1 MHSNNLILNTDSY
14 KTSHWLQYPPGTTHV
29 SSYIESRSGKTDEL
43 VFFGLQAFI
52 KDYLLQPINAEQIDE
67 AEAVLTAHGVPFN
80 RAGWDHILEAHS
92 GYLPLKITALREGAV
107 VPLGTPLVQV
117 QNTDPKAYWLTSYVE
132 TALLRAIWCPTTV
145 ATNSREV
152 KKIIAKALEKTS
164 EAAADQLPFK
174 LHDFGARG
182 ATTQEAAALGGMAH
196 LINFMGTDT
205 LAGLMA
211 ARRFYSADMPGF
223 SIPAA
228 EHSTMTSWGRDR
240 ETEAYANMVD
250 QFGGEG
256 KLFAVVSDSYDIY
269 NAVTKIWGEELKA
282 KVEENGGTL
291 VVRPD
296 SGDPKT
302 VVMDVLNRLGEA
314 FGTQTNAK
322 GFKVLPDYIR
332 VIQGDGVNPKSIQAI
347 LNAMIEAGFAADNI
361 AFGMGGALLQDV
373 DRGTYNFAMKASA
386 VKIDGQWQDVYKD
399 PVTDQGKRSKRGRQA
414 VLAGY
419 KTISVPTGQE
429 AQSGDLLE
437 TVYLDGKLV
446 REHTFEE
453 VRANAAL

>member
-1 MHSNNLILNTDSY
+1 MHDLILNTDSY

-52 KDYLLQPINAEQIDE
+52 KDYLLQPITAAQIDE

-80 RAGWDHILEAHS
+80 RAGWDHILAAHD

-132 TALLRAIWCPTTV
+132 TALLRAIWYPTTV

-152 KKIIAKALEKTS
+152 KKIIAEALEKTS
-164 EAAADQLPFK
+164 EAPAEQLPFK
-174 LHDFGARG
+174 LHDFGARC

-211 ARRFYSADMPGF
+211 ARRFYGADMPGF

-256 KLFAVVSDSYDIY
+256 KLFAVVSDFYDIF

-282 KVEENGGTL
+282 KVQENGGTL

-302 VVMDVLNRLGEA
+302 VVMDVLNRLAEA

-332 VIQGDGVNPKSIQAI
+332 VIQGDGVNPKSIQEI
-347 LNAMIEAGFAADNI
+347 LNAMIDVGYAAENI

-386 VKIDGQWQDVYKD
+386 VQIDGVWQDVYKD

-414 VLAGY
+414 VLPGY
-419 KTISVPTGQE
+419 EVVSVPADQE
-429 AQSGDLLE
+429 AVADDLLE
-437 TVYLDGKLV
+437 LV
-446 REHTFEE
+446 FLNGALKRDQDFEE

>member
-1 MHSNNLILNTDSY
+1 MHDLILNTDSY

-52 KDYLLQPINAEQIDE
+52 KDYLLQPITAAQIDE

-80 RAGWDHILEAHS
+80 RAGWDHILAAHD

-132 TALLRAIWCPTTV
+132 TALLRAIWYPTTV

-152 KKIIAKALEKTS
+152 KKIIAEALEKTS
-164 EAAADQLPFK
+164 EAPAEQLPFK

-211 ARRFYSADMPGF
+211 ARRFYGADMPGF

-256 KLFAVVSDSYDIY
+256 KLFAVVSDSYDIF

-282 KVEENGGTL
+282 KVQENGGTL

-302 VVMDVLNRLGEA
+302 VVMDVLNRLAEA

-332 VIQGDGVNPKSIQAI
+332 VIQGDGVNPKSIQEI
-347 LNAMIEAGFAADNI
+347 LNAMIDVGYAAENI

-386 VKIDGQWQDVYKD
+386 VQIDGVWQDVYKD

-414 VLAGY
+414 VLPGY
-419 KTISVPTGQE
+419 EVVSVPADQE
-429 AQSGDLLE
+429 AVADDLLE
-437 TVYLDGKLV
+437 LV
-446 REHTFEE
+446 FLNGALKRDQDFEE

>member
-1 MHSNNLILNTDSY
+1 MHDLILNTDSY

-52 KDYLLQPINAEQIDE
+52 KDYLLQPITAAQIDE

-80 RAGWDHILEAHS
+80 RAGWDHILAAHD

-132 TALLRAIWCPTTV
+132 TALLRAIWYPTTV

-152 KKIIAKALEKTS
+152 KKIIAEALEKTS
-164 EAAADQLPFK
+164 EAPAEQLPFK

-211 ARRFYSADMPGF
+211 ARRFYGADMPGF

-256 KLFAVVSDSYDIY
+256 KVFAVVSDSYDIF

-282 KVEENGGTL
+282 KVQENGGTL

-302 VVMDVLNRLGEA
+302 VVMDVLNRLAEA

-332 VIQGDGVNPKSIQAI
+332 VIQGDGVNPKSIQEI
-347 LNAMIEAGFAADNI
+347 LNAMIDVGYAAENI

-386 VKIDGQWQDVYKD
+386 VQIDGVWQDVYKD

-414 VLAGY
+414 VLPGY
-419 KTISVPTGQE
+419 EVVSVPADQE
-429 AQSGDLLE
+429 AVADDLLE
-437 TVYLDGKLV
+437 LV
-446 REHTFEE
+446 FLNGALKRDQDFEE